1 MKSFLVSFRQ
11 LRHGR
16 PRWPVATIFLG
27 LALLLMLAVN
37 QVSGAAADSI
47 SSAALHRR
55 LNTEA
60 APLVLDVRSPAAYSA
75 GHIPGARN
83 LPYQEIPDQ
92 LAALSAFQE
101 DEVVVY
107 CEVGVRAGIAQN
119 LLEQAGFAQVRP
131 LVGDMR
137 GWREAELPISTANL
151 ENTP

>member
-1 MKSFLVSFRQ
+1 MKSFPVSFQ
-11 LRHGR
+11 PLRPRR
-16 PRWPVATIFLG
+16 PRWPVAALFAG
-27 LALLLMLAVN
+27 LALLLMLVVN
-37 QVSGAAADSI
+37 QVSGIAADGI
-47 SSAALHRR
+47 SAAALHRR

-60 APLVLDVRSPAAYSA
+60 APLVLDVRSPAEYAA

-83 LPYQEIPDQ
+83 LPYQDIPEQ
-92 LAALSAFQE
+92 LTALSTFRD

-107 CEVGVRAGIAQN
+107 CEVGVRAGIAQH

-137 GWREAELPISTANL
+137 GWREAELPISTQNL